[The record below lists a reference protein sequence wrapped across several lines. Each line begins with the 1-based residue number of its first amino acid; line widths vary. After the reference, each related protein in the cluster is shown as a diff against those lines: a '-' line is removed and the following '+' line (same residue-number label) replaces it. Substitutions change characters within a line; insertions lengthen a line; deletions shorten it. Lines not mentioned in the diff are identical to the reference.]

1 MPTTTEYEQLLEKA
15 LTLTPEQRINLAHEL
30 LDSVEWEDEDEDD
43 PAAVEAAWADEIK
56 RRVEELDSGLAETTP
71 AAEVFARARERVRAI
86 ADMRATAR

>member
-56 RRVEELDSGLAETTP
+56 SRVDDIRAGTVETYDAEEVMAEL
-71 AAEVFARARERVRAI
+71 RARFG
-86 ADMRATAR
+86 